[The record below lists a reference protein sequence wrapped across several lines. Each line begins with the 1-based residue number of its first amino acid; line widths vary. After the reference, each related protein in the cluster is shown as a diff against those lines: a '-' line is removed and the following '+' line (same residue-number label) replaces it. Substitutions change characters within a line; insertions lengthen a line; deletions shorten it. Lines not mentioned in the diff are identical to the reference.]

1 MFCEECGAKL
11 DAGSFFCD
19 ECGAPVSN
27 SSIINYK
34 AIIEELPKTGYKII
48 NIEDESIQEQ
58 LKKASV
64 SSYDEEIREDNN
76 YKNITDTQ
84 YINEKQENENIIV
97 DDKPKKSKVFYIGI
111 IIGSAI
117 LFIMLIVLII
127 MIIK

>member
-11 DAGSFFCD
+11 DAGSYFCD

-34 AIIEELPKTGYKII
+34 AIIEELSKTGYKII

-58 LKKASV
+58 LKKTSV
-64 SSYDEEIREDNN
+64 SSYDEEIREDIN

-111 IIGSAI
+111 ITGLAV